1 MGAYGTLATRL
12 GEMELLNIGGL
23 ELLFLLGFAI
33 IIFGP
38 QRAMELASQIGRIV
52 ATIRRN
58 FNAIQQDIKAQVEED
73 TRGLRDAQESVRDL
87 NTQITQSVNGALNE
101 PDLKA
106 LQEGQ
111 IADSAPTESSSSQQE
126 EREG

>member
-1 MGAYGTLATRL
+1 MDAYGTLATRL

-23 ELLFLLGFAI
+23 ELLFLLAFAI

-58 FNAIQQDIKAQVEED
+58 LNVIQQDIKAQVEDD
-73 TRGLRDAQESVRDL
+73 TRALRDVQESVRDL
-87 NTQITQSVNGALNE
+87 KTEITQSVNGALNE
-101 PDLKA
+101 PDVKA
-106 LQEGQ
+106 LQDGE
-111 IADSAPTESSSSQQE
+111 ATDSPSPSQQE